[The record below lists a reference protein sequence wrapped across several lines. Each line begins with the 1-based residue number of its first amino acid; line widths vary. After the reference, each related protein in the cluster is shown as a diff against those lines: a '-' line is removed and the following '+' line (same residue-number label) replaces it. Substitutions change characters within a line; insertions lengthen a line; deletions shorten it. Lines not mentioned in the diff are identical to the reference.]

1 MRSAGLRAGL
11 RLCFLMF
18 CNSNKVFMSNK
29 PFIIKSGFV
38 EPTVPKDHE
47 AFDAEQET
55 KIQILQAVNGYL
67 TVSLPLSRSTWQ

>member
-1 MRSAGLRAGL
+1 
-11 RLCFLMF
+11 
-18 CNSNKVFMSNK
+18 MSNK